1 MTKID
6 TLGFLAGCLTTLSA
20 SPQLY
25 YSYTTK
31 DVRSISLYFLIML
44 MAGLFLWGLYG
55 ILLWAP
61 PIIIFNFVG
70 FALWLPVL
78 WLKVKGKRL
87 ELGQSHSNAT
97 GK

>member
-6 TLGFLAGCLTTLSA
+6 ALGFVAGLLTALSA

-31 DVRSISLYFLIML
+31 DVRSIRLQFLIML

-55 ILLWAP
+55 ILLWAM

-70 FALWLPVL
+70 FALWVPVL
-78 WLKVKGKRL
+78 WLKMKEHKR
-87 ELGQSHSNAT
+87 SRP
-97 GK
+97 

>member
-1 MTKID
+1 MTKMD
-6 TLGFLAGCLTTLSA
+6 TLGFLAGFLTTLSA

-31 DVRSISLYFLIML
+31 DVRSISLHFLIML

-55 ILLWAP
+55 ILLWAM

-70 FALWLPVL
+70 FALWAPIF
-78 WLKVKGKRL
+78 WLKIKENKFDTVNR
-87 ELGQSHSNAT
+87 S
-97 GK
+97 

>member
-1 MTKID
+1 MTKMD
-6 TLGFLAGCLTTLSA
+6 VLGFLAGFLTTLSA

-31 DVRSISLYFLIML
+31 DVGGISLHFLIML
-44 MAGLFLWGLYG
+44 MSGLFLWGIYG

-70 FALWLPVL
+70 FVL
-78 WLKVKGKRL
+78 WVPVFWLKIR
-87 ELGQSHSNAT
+87 QDNA
-97 GK
+97 G

>member
-1 MTKID
+1 MTKMDI
-6 TLGFLAGCLTTLSA
+6 LGFLAGLLTTLSA

-31 DVRSISLYFLIML
+31 DVKSISLQFLVML

-55 ILLWAP
+55 LLLKAL

-70 FALWLPVL
+70 FTLWMPVF
-78 WLKVKGKRL
+78 WLKVKEKRSASRL
-87 ELGQSHSNAT
+87 SGGPPLQ
-97 GK
+97 